1 VAANLN
7 RRNTR
12 QRELVLEAVC
22 RGNHPTAREIFD
34 AIAERERISL
44 GTVYRNLMILEEEG
58 EIVPVKSDPELVRY
72 DRRLD
77 LHHHLHCKVCGG
89 VYDMPLPYNAAFDR
103 EAAKK
108 SGFRI
113 ECHSITFEGVCA
125 ACMRRKS
132 QKKFIGGTGKKTSK
146 N

>member
-22 RGNHPTAREIFD
+22 GGNHPAAGEIFD
-34 AIAERERISL
+34 KISGTERISL

-58 EIVPVKSDPELVRY
+58 QIVQVKSDPELVRY

-77 LHHHLHCKVCGG
+77 LHHHLFCKICGR
-89 VYDMPLPYNAAFDR
+89 VYDMPLPYDSGFDR

-108 SGFRI
+108 SGYRI
-113 ECHSITFEGVCA
+113 ECHAITFEGVCK
-125 ACMRRKS
+125 ACMKKKS
-132 QKKFIGGTGKKTSK
+132 PKK
-146 N
+146 

>member
-1 VAANLN
+1 LAANLN

-22 RGNHPTAREIFD
+22 GGNHPAAREIFD
-34 AIAERERISL
+34 KIAKTERISL

-58 EIVPVKSDPELVRY
+58 EIVQVKSDPELIRY

-77 LHHHLHCKVCGG
+77 LHHHLHCKVCGR
-89 VYDMPLPYNAAFDR
+89 VYDMPLPYDAGFDR

-113 ECHSITFEGVCA
+113 ERHSITCEGVCA
-125 ACMRRKS
+125 ACL
-132 QKKFIGGTGKKTSK
+132 GKKAPKTSQS
-146 N
+146 